1 MNILGIE
8 TSCDETAAAVVKD
21 GREVLSNVVYTQIP
35 LHQPY
40 GGVVPEIAS
49 RAHVEKIGQ
58 VVRAAL
64 EQFQAATGGT
74 TSVRQQEGARVDA
87 VAVTYGPGL
96 SPALIV
102 GLNAA
107 KGLAKALDVPLIGIN
122 HIEAHLHSPFLY
134 DVGDERGR
142 ETGDGRPETAA
153 PALGLA
159 ISGGNTMWVDMPEYG
174 KYEVIGETLDDAAGE
189 AFDKAAKLL
198 GLGYPGGLK
207 MDRISQAYLAAA
219 QSNNRT
225 IKQSNNSLIPFP
237 KGRPRDGVTALAGL
251 PAELCVS
258 FSGLKTALLRYAL
271 QHPDLKESKEGTR
284 DFGGYE
290 VTPHVAQVVASYQE
304 AIVQAVADRTR
315 TALRRKKYKSFILG
329 GGVSLNSRIRAV
341 LADVARDAGVPLL
354 MAKPKYTGDNGAM
367 IAGLAYY
374 RRNHVEDAMTL
385 DVNPCLEVGG

>member
-49 RAHVEKIGQ
+49 RAHIEKISQ
-58 VVRAAL
+58 VVGEAIS
-64 EQFQAATGGT
+64 QFQTA
-74 TSVRQQEGARVDA
+74 SVQQQGEERIDA

-107 KGLAKALDVPLIGIN
+107 KGVAKGLGVPLIGIN
-122 HIEAHLHSPFLY
+122 HIEAHLHSPFLES
-134 DVGDERGR
+134 DIDPV
-142 ETGDGRPETAA
+142 ACM

-174 KYEVIGETLDDAAGE
+174 AYEVIGETLDDAAGE

-207 MDRISQAYLAAA
+207 IDKMSQAYVESCRQ
-219 QSNNRT
+219 QSRAVDF
-225 IKQSNNSLIPFP
+225 IPFP
-237 KGRPRDGVTALAGL
+237 KGRPREGVTALAGL

-258 FSGLKTALLRYAL
+258 FSGLKTALLRYV
-271 QHPDLKESKEGTR
+271 QKEKPTESDLPR
-284 DFGGYE
+284 I
-290 VTPHVAQVVASYQE
+290 VASYQE

-315 TALRRKKYKSFILG
+315 TALKRKRYKSFILG

-341 LADVARDAGVPLL
+341 LNEVAAEAGVPLY

-374 RRNHVEDAMTL
+374 RRNHVEDAMKL
-385 DVNPCLEVGG
+385 DVNPCLEVGK

>member
-49 RAHVEKIGQ
+49 RAHVEKISQ
-58 VVRAAL
+58 VVGEAMKG
-64 EQFQAATGGT
+64 QK
-74 TSVRQQEGARVDA
+74 VDA

-107 KGLAKALDVPLIGIN
+107 KGVAKGLGVPLIGIN
-122 HIEAHLHSPFLY
+122 HIEAHLHSPFLES
-134 DVGDERGR
+134 DLDPV
-142 ETGDGRPETAA
+142 TSA

-159 ISGGNTMWVDMPEYG
+159 ISGGNTMWVDMPDYG

-207 MDRISQAYLAAA
+207 IDKMSQAYGLD
-219 QSNNRT
+219 N
-225 IKQSNNSLIPFP
+225 LIPFP

-258 FSGLKTALLRYAL
+258 FSGLKTALLRYVQKEKPTEA
-271 QHPDLKESKEGTR
+271 DLPR
-284 DFGGYE
+284 
-290 VTPHVAQVVASYQE
+290 VVASYQE

-315 TALRRKKYKSFILG
+315 TALRRKNYKSFILG

-341 LADVARDAGVPLL
+341 LADVARDAGIPLL

-374 RRNHVEDAMTL
+374 RRNHVEDAMEL
-385 DVNPCLEVGG
+385 DVNPCLQVGD

>member
-49 RAHVEKIGQ
+49 RAHIEKISE
-58 VVRAAL
+58 VVRTAIG
-64 EQFQAATGGT
+64 QFNSNTPHSKTQTL
-74 TSVRQQEGARVDA
+74 DA

-107 KGLAKALDVPLIGIN
+107 KGVAKGLGVPLIGIN
-122 HIEAHLHSPFLY
+122 HIEAHLHSPFLF
-134 DVGDERGR
+134 DTGDERGLK
-142 ETGDGRPETAA
+142 TGDGRPEDVA

-174 KYEVIGETLDDAAGE
+174 RYEVIGETLDDAAGE

-207 MDRISQAYLAAA
+207 IDKMAQAWREEVKAKGEGE
-219 QSNNRT
+219 QRT
-225 IKQSNNSLIPFP
+225 FIPFP
-237 KGRPRDGVTALAGL
+237 KGRPREGVTALAGL

-258 FSGLKTALLRYAL
+258 FSGLKTALLRYVQKEKPTEA
-271 QHPDLKESKEGTR
+271 DLPR
-284 DFGGYE
+284 I
-290 VTPHVAQVVASYQE
+290 VASYQE

-315 TALRRKKYKSFILG
+315 TALRRKRYKSFILG

-341 LADVARDAGVPLL
+341 LNEVAAEAGLPLY

-374 RRNHVEDAMTL
+374 RRNHVEDAMKL
-385 DVNPCLEVGG
+385 DVNPCLMGGG